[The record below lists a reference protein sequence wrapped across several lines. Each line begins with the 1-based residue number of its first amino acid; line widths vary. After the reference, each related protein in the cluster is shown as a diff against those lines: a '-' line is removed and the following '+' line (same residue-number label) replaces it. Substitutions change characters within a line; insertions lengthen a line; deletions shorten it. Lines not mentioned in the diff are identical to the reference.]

1 MLIKKLLYGYRG
13 GVNFKYFSQEFY
25 TLDEKIKVDLNL
37 PICNPIKPKKAKLV
51 NYPLSSSDWF
61 ENNYNQILHSKY
73 IPIHEAYWF
82 YWPVIPVPFQG
93 ELGNLRLN
101 ITASKAMSPV
111 SNIDE
116 LGLIILKEYNEYYNS
131 PVIGKYF
138 KGHNV
143 KLANNMNQELDR
155 RATKYSRE
163 EREDLIA
170 SCIFESG
177 FPEINHF
184 EKNNV
189 NGIKWV
195 RYIEG
200 GSDVMQKKYV
210 YATLLNEEF
219 YLLANFTL
227 DTNMSHS
234 GKKWYKDAEASI
246 PRLMEG
252 INLEFLDV
260 IEKN

>member
-13 GVNFKYFSQEFY
+13 GINFKYFSQDFY
-25 TLDEKIKVDLNL
+25 ILDEKVKVNLEL
-37 PICNPIKPKKAKLV
+37 PICNPIEPQKAKLV
-51 NYPLSSSDWF
+51 NHPLSSPDWF

-82 YWPVIPVPFQG
+82 YWPIIPVPFQG

-101 ITASKAMSPV
+101 IAVSKAISPA

-116 LGLIILKEYNEYYNS
+116 LGLIILKEYNDYYNS

-143 KLANNMNQELDR
+143 KLANNVNQELDR
-155 RATKYSRE
+155 RAKKYSKE
-163 EREDLIA
+163 EREELIE
-170 SCIFESG
+170 SCVNKSG

-184 EKNNV
+184 EKNEF
-189 NGIKWV
+189 NGLGWIKYV
-195 RYIEG
+195 DKRSEG
-200 GSDVMQKKYV
+200 RKRKYV
-210 YATLLNEEF
+210 YATLLDNDF

-227 DTNMSHS
+227 VTNMSHS
-234 GKKWYKDAEASI
+234 GKKWYKDAETSI